1 MYYYDEQAEQFK
13 ARYQGEKLS
22 RLRAKNGG
30 SILDQLRKT
39 AASDIPT
46 LVIGLGGLGCRTIN
60 QVKKKYIQYIND
72 PSGMIQFLAMDFD
85 ESSKSQLSKYNHE
98 KGADGYLE
106 DDESCNMLADL
117 SVTANLVPRLLVDK
131 IDDPAQKWVDKNLDR
146 GFVIKK
152 DGAKGVR
159 QIGRLILSR
168 KSNYETALSR
178 LKTKFSALQTACGG
192 GNELTVILVAGIS
205 GGTGSG
211 TIIDIAYMIRLA
223 VLQTFGR
230 TSTEAMQFDAI
241 LYTPEVQF
249 RIPSVDQSL
258 LSRNFAA
265 AMKEINAFFKQKSIK
280 MNYSFPREGNPE
292 GKLIYGGFNVGSLDI
307 FKSVTLVQGYSAAGG
322 TLEEDSC
329 IETVSNYVINAI
341 GEFDATQIGQN
352 GMMQALNSI
361 MCNEQGNAGTPLNTM
376 LNNHPAIPR
385 DTLYRYRAIG
395 FRTLHFPVEELMTYI
410 ANETL
415 LRLDERFMRDDLLFS
430 PEEICYRAGIL
441 NGREEQGAVQYAPPE
456 YSYEN
461 MFRMSGITD
470 DAADRA
476 VPDIQ
481 STVDIFEKTWQD
493 HLSGISYLLPNT
505 ADKRWAENAR
515 NFIRERIQEE
525 MRAHGPFAA
534 LRLSQ
539 RTLRL
544 LEQIRDAA
552 NAVGN
557 LYTKHPEEC
566 FDAVYNAAKKQHD
579 EFSSM
584 GSIARAKESLVKS
597 SVKSRQTGAKFK
609 QALQKVWEVRS
620 KLNILETLQAAVDE
634 IRVELQKE
642 HNSSYEYFTGA
653 YGAIAQIISQDST
666 ASIETAERVQAD
678 VTSFHAEMLNLTEV
692 NQHDRILGK
701 FVSYWLTDEYIDN
714 LCNNLIDAMLNN
726 PTAWSPEGGNFCGV
740 EELRTLFKNQFSAF
754 SQDMVQKLAVIQN
767 TSLPEGITIEMLLDV
782 MKNTLDAPGQSV
794 ANRWASFEQVCMT
807 QLHMPK
813 SPVDIA
819 AEEIF
824 KQATAIGR
832 CATIA
837 ALGGAGVDFSD
848 LYEYKLLCLMDSMP
862 YINIKIKALSN
873 ADDPRRQVAEGNFP
887 GIFNLVVNCFAP
899 LYFFNGMLDNQERYT
914 NALHIGT
921 NVNAG
926 MHMDASETSDWRE
939 FPPLVNNQSIR
950 QIFAATQVTY
960 TERSDYSDEDTIFEH
975 IKRKADRAVKEGLVT
990 AIDPNSPKDSQNRLM
1005 IFPDGDPGEVF
1016 LTFRD
1021 DLIAEY
1027 GELLKDA
1034 YVQMQDIDRASTR
1047 PEADW
1052 QADFSA
1058 HFTEPA
1064 VWALLFT
1071 VCQKRLL
1078 ASMKQANADANDI
1091 STVEGLTPDT
1101 AVFSKVFWG
1110 QMESRGI
1117 KLRFIEAEARD
1128 DYNQLEMTGLGDFH
1142 DPAQGGFY
1150 RIVRRSL
1157 TFRQHL
1163 NRMDSLI
1170 GLIRAEL
1177 DKKRETENA
1186 ARREEK
1192 LTAFRKASASLM
1204 TELFL
1209 ECVLAKHLQI
1219 ERTDL
1224 AISGAF
1230 YPDRESASAPHLL
1243 IKADNGAK
1251 DRPLVS
1257 LRSYEK
1263 QYYIYGLYT
1272 EFAEYIAN
1280 MKQRD
1285 AEEAKR
1291 AEEQRRIYHPWYE
1304 NFCGQLKRELDDDRQ
1319 AVIEGREEPTDY
1331 AGVLEALMDGVSF
1344 PNDGYRVQT
1353 LGMELDDA
1361 YRTEPPKYFTHL
1373 KDTSFT
1379 DPICGD
1385 GFAGQ
1390 VKAFYD
1396 QLSRYFT
1403 KTYLN

>member
-46 LVIGLGGLGCRTIN
+46 LVIGLGGLGCKTIN

-72 PSGMIQFLAMDFD
+72 PKGMIQFLAMDFD
-85 ESSKSQLSKYNHE
+85 ERSKSQLSKFNRE

-131 IDDPAQKWVDKNLDR
+131 IDDPAQKWVDRNLDR

-178 LKTKFSALQTACGG
+178 LKNKLTALQTACGG
-192 GNELTVILVAGIS
+192 GNELTVILAAGIS

-230 TSTEAMQFDAI
+230 ISAEAMQFDAI

-249 RIPSVDQSL
+249 RIPSVDKSL

-280 MNYSFPREGNPE
+280 MDYCFPREGNPE
-292 GKLIYGGFNVGSLDI
+292 GKLISGGFNVGSLDI

-376 LNNHPAIPR
+376 LANHPAIPR

-415 LRLDERFMRDDLLFS
+415 LRLDARFMRDDLLYS
-430 PEEICYRAGIL
+430 PEEITFRAGIL
-441 NGREEQGAVQYAPPE
+441 NGREEQGNLQYAPPE

-461 MFRMSGITD
+461 MFRLSGITD

-481 STVDIFEKTWQD
+481 STVDIFDKTWQD
-493 HLSGISYLLPNT
+493 HLGGISYILPNT
-505 ADKRWAENAR
+505 IDKRWADNAR
-515 NFIRERIQEE
+515 DFLRERIQEE

-544 LEQIRDAA
+544 LTQIRDAA

-557 LYTKHPEEC
+557 LYTKHPEES
-566 FDAVYNAAKKQHD
+566 FDAVYNAAKKMHD
-579 EFSSM
+579 EYSSM
-584 GSIARAKESLVKS
+584 GGAARLGEKLAKNSAKS
-597 SVKSRQTGAKFK
+597 KQNAAKFK
-609 QALQKVWEVRS
+609 QALQKIWSVRS
-620 KLNILETLQAAVDE
+620 KLNILETLQTTVDE
-634 IRVELQKE
+634 IRVQLQEE
-642 HNSSYEYFTGA
+642 HNHSYEYFTGA

-701 FVSYWLTDEYIDN
+701 FVNYWLTDDYIDN
-714 LCNNLIDAMLNN
+714 LCTNLIDAMLNN

-740 EELRTLFKNQFSAF
+740 EELRTLFKNQFAAF

-767 TSLPEGITIEMLLDV
+767 TSLPEGITIEALLSVMQSTLDV
-782 MKNTLDAPGQSV
+782 QGQSMQ
-794 ANRWASFEQVCMT
+794 NRWANFEQVCMT

-824 KQATAIGR
+824 RQATAIGR

-837 ALGGAGVDFSD
+837 ALGGAGVDFND

-862 YINIKIKALSN
+862 FINERIKALSN
-873 ADDPRRQVAEGNFP
+873 ADDPNRQVAEGNFP
-887 GIFNLVVNCFAP
+887 GIFNLVVNCYTP
-899 LYFFNGMLDNQERYT
+899 LYFFNGMLDSQECYT
-914 NALHIGT
+914 AALHIGT

-926 MHMDASETSDWRE
+926 MHMDASEKSDWRK
-939 FPPLVNNQSIR
+939 FPPLVTNQSIR

-960 TERSDYSDEDTIFEH
+960 TERDDYSDEDGIFER
-975 IKRKADRAVKEGLVT
+975 IKQKADRAYKEGLVT
-990 AIDPNSPKDSQNRLM
+990 EIDPNSPQDSQNRLM
-1005 IFPDGDPGEVF
+1005 IYPDGDINEVF
-1016 LTFRD
+1016 LSFKD
-1021 DLIAEY
+1021 DLTAEY

-1034 YVQMQDIDRASTR
+1034 YVQMQDIDRASTA

-1052 QADFSA
+1052 QADFDA
-1058 HFTEPA
+1058 HFAEPS
-1064 VWALLFT
+1064 VWSLLFT
-1071 VCQKRLL
+1071 VCRKRLVAL
-1078 ASMKQANADANDI
+1078 MKQASADPTDI
-1091 STVEGLTPDT
+1091 NTMEMLTPDT
-1101 AVFSKVFWG
+1101 AVFSKVFWD
-1110 QMESRGI
+1110 QMEARGM
-1117 KLRFIEAEARD
+1117 KLRFIDAEARD
-1128 DYNQLEMTGLGDFH
+1128 DYNQLEMTKFGDFR

-1150 RIVRRSL
+1150 RIVRRSM
-1157 TFRQHL
+1157 TFRHDL
-1163 NRMDSLI
+1163 DKIDRLI
-1170 GLIRAEL
+1170 GLIRGEL
-1177 DKKRETENA
+1177 DQKRENDNA
-1186 ARREEK
+1186 VRRNEK
-1192 LTAFRKASASLM
+1192 LDEFRKASAVLM
-1204 TELFL
+1204 TELFV
-1209 ECVLAKHLQI
+1209 ESVLASHIRI
-1219 ERTDL
+1219 ERSEL
-1224 AISGAF
+1224 ALSAAF
-1230 YPDRESASAPHLL
+1230 YADRDSASAPYLL

-1263 QYYIYGLYT
+1263 QYYIYGLFT
-1272 EFAEYIAN
+1272 EFADYVA
-1280 MKQRD
+1280 KQKQND
-1285 AEEAKR
+1285 IEELKR
-1291 AEEQRRIYHPWYE
+1291 AEEQRRIYHPWYA

-1319 AVIEGREEPTDY
+1319 MVIEGKAEPMDY
-1331 AGVLEALMDGVSF
+1331 QEILNDLMQGISF
-1344 PNDGYRVQT
+1344 PNDGYKVQT
-1353 LGMELDDA
+1353 LGRELDDA
-1361 YRTEPPKYFTHL
+1361 LRTEPPQYFKHL
-1373 KDTSFT
+1373 KETSFS
-1379 DPICGD
+1379 DPICGN

-1396 QLSRYFT
+1396 LLERYFT
-1403 KTYLN
+1403 KTYLS